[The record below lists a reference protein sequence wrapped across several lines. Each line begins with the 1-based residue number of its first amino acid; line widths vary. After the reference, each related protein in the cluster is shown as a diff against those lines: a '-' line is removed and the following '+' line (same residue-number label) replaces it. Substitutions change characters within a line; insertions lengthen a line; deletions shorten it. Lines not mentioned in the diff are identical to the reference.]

1 MILSG
6 GGERRCWS
14 YHRGALFWQQESDSQ
29 RPWRGARG
37 SLGCWGDLAPLS
49 QPWFSDLHNGN
60 EQSTPTGDNS
70 DDLMNLVWKQSNQ
83 GQKSTYC
90 RDSLCIQ
97 HESRQNSPGVRK
109 SGESESAWSEH
120 GVGGWGGHASGVR
133 NIVILNLVEI
143 H

>member
-1 MILSG
+1 MVGKGDAGPTTGGRCSGSRKVILRDR
-6 GGERRCWS
+6 GE
-14 YHRGALFWQQESDSQ
+14 E
-29 RPWRGARG
+29 PG

-60 EQSTPTGDNS
+60 EQSTPIGDNS
-70 DDLMNLVWKQSNQ
+70 DDLMNLVRKQSNQ

-90 RDSLCIQ
+90 GDSLCIQ

-120 GVGGWGGHASGVR
+120 GVGGGARFRCPEYCDS
-133 NIVILNLVEI
+133 
-143 H
+143 